1 MDHMLDRIKKILFPI
16 LVVFLISTENS
27 YAYIDPG
34 TGSFILQAILALG
47 ATIVFYLGYPIRLF
61 KSMMNKI
68 FKKKSEDKK
77 KN

>member
-16 LVVFLISTENS
+16 LVFFLISTENS

>member
-1 MDHMLDRIKKILFPI
+1 MLDRIKKILFPI
-16 LVVFLISTENS
+16 LVFFLISTENS